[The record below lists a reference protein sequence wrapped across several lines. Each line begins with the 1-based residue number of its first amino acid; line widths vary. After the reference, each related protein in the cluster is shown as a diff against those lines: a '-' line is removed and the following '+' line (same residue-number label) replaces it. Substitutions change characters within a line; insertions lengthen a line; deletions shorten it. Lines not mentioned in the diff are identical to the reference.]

1 MKGLLKNNLY
11 ATLANAKLFSGFM
24 ILFGFF
30 AIAVISQSLQIGYAL
45 TGMIGFSVNA
55 VIVIK
60 NEFAS
65 KWGKYKLTLP
75 VKRADIVKSLFLN
88 QLIWLA
94 AGTLLAGIEM
104 CLSCLLHGCPFDQP
118 VDIFSMFTLGISMS
132 LFMGAIFF
140 PLFFIGGEERGEAF
154 WIISLLCA
162 FGIDFAV
169 ISIINDLLEPTG
181 TVSIVFGGLILVL
194 CSVLAFALS
203 YPLTAGIFKQREY

>member
-1 MKGLLKNNLY
+1 MV
-11 ATLANAKLFSGFM
+11 
-24 ILFGFF
+24 LFGLFTV
-30 AIAVISQSLQIGYAL
+30 AVISQSLQIGYAL

-94 AGTLLAGIEM
+94 AGTLLAGIEL

-118 VDIFSMFTLGISMS
+118 VDIFSMFALGISMS

-162 FGIDFAV
+162 FGIDFTI
-169 ISIINDLLEPTG
+169 ISIINDVMEPQG
-181 TVSIVFGGLILVL
+181 TASIIFGGLLLLL
-194 CSVLAFALS
+194 CSAAAFALS
-203 YPLTAGIFKQREY
+203 YTFTVSIFKKKEY